1 MNPDKTIHKA
11 HDRYFRGVMDDKEVA
26 LSFISAHLPPEI
38 VSQIDPNSLVL
49 MKESFIGVN
58 LSEFITDVVYSATI
72 NNEPGYVYTLMEHQ
86 SSPDPLMAFRI
97 YQYALQII
105 DWDLEKQKQ
114 ANSQREKKLPYKLPL
129 VIPHVI
135 YNGRKNYTHSTDI
148 FDLFYDPQK
157 ARDIFLKPFGLTILK
172 DIDDKDLQKD
182 SLIGMVELLLKHAA
196 ARDLIS
202 SVNEALA
209 KALQMFETLN
219 KERLINLSLSYLFEV
234 QDDNMSKRDIKESFE
249 KLNLSDTI
257 KTKVMTIA
265 DSLKLEGRLEER
277 LVGLQQFRS
286 LLVKQLKSRFPS
298 QVTEEHLR
306 LIKEAASDKLS
317 YWGEKLMTAATIEEV
332 FSPF

>member
-1 MNPDKTIHKA
+1 
-11 HDRYFRGVMDDKEVA
+11 
-26 LSFISAHLPPEI
+26 
-38 VSQIDPNSLVL
+38 
-49 MKESFIGVN
+49 
-58 LSEFITDVVYSATI
+58 
-72 NNEPGYVYTLMEHQ
+72 
-86 SSPDPLMAFRI
+86 
-97 YQYALQII
+97 
-105 DWDLEKQKQ
+105 
-114 ANSQREKKLPYKLPL
+114 
-129 VIPHVI
+129 
-135 YNGRKNYTHSTDI
+135 
-148 FDLFYDPQK
+148 
-157 ARDIFLKPFGLTILK
+157 
-172 DIDDKDLQKD
+172 
-182 SLIGMVELLLKHAA
+182 MVELLLKHAA

-286 LLVKQLKSRFPS
+286 LLVSQLKSRFS
-298 QVTEEHLR
+298 GQVTEEHLH
-306 LIKEAASDKLS
+306 LIEEAASDKLS
-317 YWGEKLMTAATIEEV
+317 YWIGKLMTASTIEEV